1 VVVLMGCECDAAY
14 DVVFKCCGGG
24 EELVVGAWVGWIML
38 ESLGTV
44 TTGWEGRP
52 NAG

>member
-1 VVVLMGCECDAAY
+1 VCRADVVVLMGCESDAAY

-24 EELVVGAWVGWIML
+24 EELIVGAWVGWIML
-38 ESLGTV
+38 A
-44 TTGWEGRP
+44 GWEGRP